1 MFLRIKDLLL
11 VILILLLSYLAYK
24 VFILEVQLENFK
36 NLNISLEKK
45 LIFLEMEKTSL
56 EKINDR
62 MEAHIEA
69 YIEGNDIQETSFF
82 TIQKVALFIGLSLM
96 IGSIGGLF
104 KLFHLQN
111 NTVILQGVAS
121 QTKTNTASVIGDVI
135 KAVEAIKVVEV
146 VKVVE
151 IVKANEDIIN
161 SMYI

>member
-11 VILILLLSYLAYK
+11 VILILLLSYLVYK

-62 MEAHIEA
+62 MGA

-82 TIQKVALFIGLSLM
+82 TIQNVASFIGLSLI
-96 IGSIGGLF
+96 IGSLGGLF

-121 QTKTNTASVIGDVI
+121 QTKSNTESILGDVI
-135 KAVEAIKVVEV
+135 KAVEASKAVGAVDV

-151 IVKANEDIIN
+151 MNETIMN